1 MQEADKLLTKKQELE
16 QLIKYNQ
23 EHYLQS
29 NQLGAQLSSYASHPA
44 DMAAHLQVLNIELEK
59 INAALAQ
66 IEQEPNGGYEHPAPE
81 LH

>member
-1 MQEADKLLTKKQELE
+1 MQEIDRLLNKKQELE

-23 EHYLQS
+23 DYLQS
-29 NQLGAQLSSYASHPA
+29 SQLGSQLSSYASHPA

-59 INAALAQ
+59 INTALAQ
-66 IEQEPNGGYEHPAPE
+66 IKQEPNGGYEHPAPE